1 MTLQELLIE
10 AGIPQETVDAVF
22 TKMKENKIFTASEEN
37 LDVRYTKLKDD
48 HSAKVGELEA
58 AKKLIEDLKKNAKGN
73 EELSGKIA
81 TYETQVADLQKQ
93 LEETKIKS
101 AIKVALLAEKAVDVD
116 YLTYKLEEKLREN
129 GETLTLDENENIK
142 GWGDRL
148 AALKTQ
154 FPAQFESSTSTAKK
168 FEPNKLPD
176 PNGEKKFTK
185 ADLLKMPYAERAKFQ
200 SENPS
205 EYQTIINS

>member
-58 AKKLIEDLKKNAKGN
+58 ANKLIEDLKKNAKGN

-154 FPAQFESSTSTAKK
+154 FPTQFESSTSNGKK

-205 EYQTIINS
+205 EYQTLINS